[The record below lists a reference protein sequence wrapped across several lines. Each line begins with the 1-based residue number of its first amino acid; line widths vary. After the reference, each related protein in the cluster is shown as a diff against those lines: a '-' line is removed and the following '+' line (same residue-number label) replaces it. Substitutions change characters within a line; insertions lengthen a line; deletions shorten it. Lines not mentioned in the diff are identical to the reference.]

1 MTNDNCA
8 GAIVLP
14 VIENCFVQNFTNSG
28 ATASGNLPAPT
39 CGGAPNT
46 DVWFRF
52 VAPASGVVRINS
64 NAVTLN
70 DGVMQLYSGT
80 CGSLTLVATGC
91 DDDSGP
97 GLMPDIDRRC
107 KALTPGATYFI
118 RYWGRSNTSGVFS
131 LCVRGPDNFPTPTED
146 CAGGITVCSSQAI
159 NNSADYTG
167 CSVDLTASNRGCL
180 LGNERQ
186 GTWYYFSPQSAG
198 TMGFLMIPTDA
209 MGNPVNVDY
218 DFAIWGPMNTLT
230 CPPTGTPLRCSW
242 AYPPAVPGYPG
253 NVAYRN
259 GLVAGNTD
267 VSEADNGSGVN
278 GLVAPIVVGAGQ
290 VGKIYVMYV
299 DNFDITGQSFS
310 LNWNLSTPTM
320 LDCTVLPVELVD
332 FKAAALKDRVLLN
345 WRTQTESN
353 FDQYVVEH
361 SMDNTDFVPIG
372 NVIAAGT
379 SFGTLNYEYVHNN
392 PRTGINYYRLKL
404 LELDGSFT
412 YSNVSPAVF
421 KRDENIL
428 LPRPN
433 PANSTIQIDLPLG
446 FTEQVSLNL
455 FDGSGR
461 MVKTVSILVGIGPSF
476 VNIPVGDLDAGIYS
490 IHLFDRQENHI
501 GSGRFM
507 KE

>member
-1 MTNDNCA
+1 M
-8 GAIVLP
+8 
-14 VIENCFVQNFTNSG
+14 
-28 ATASGNLPAPT
+28 
-39 CGGAPNT
+39 
-46 DVWFRF
+46 
-52 VAPASGVVRINS
+52 
-64 NAVTLN
+64 
-70 DGVMQLYSGT
+70 
-80 CGSLTLVATGC
+80 
-91 DDDSGP
+91 
-97 GLMPDIDRRC
+97 
-107 KALTPGATYFI
+107 
-118 RYWGRSNTSGVFS
+118 
-131 LCVRGPDNFPTPTED
+131 
-146 CAGGITVCSSQAI
+146 CSSQAI

-167 CSVDLTASNRGCL
+167 CTADLFASNEVPHSRPVNAKGS
-180 LGNERQ
+180 
-186 GTWYYFSPQSAG
+186 WYYFSPQSAG
-198 TMGFLMIPTDA
+198 TMGFLMQPTDA
-209 MGNPVNVDY
+209 SGNPVSVDY

-242 AYPPAVPGYPG
+242 AYPPNVPGYPG
-253 NVAYRN
+253 AVAYRN

-267 VSEADNGSGVN
+267 VSEADLGFAVN

-299 DNFDITGQSFS
+299 DNFDIPGQSTS

-421 KRDENIL
+421 KRDEKYYFSVL
-428 LPRPN
+428 TLPIQRP
-433 PANSTIQIDLPLG
+433 DLPLG
-446 FTEQVSLNL
+446 FYGTSVPEPLRWKRA
-455 FDGSGR
+455 DGKDSEYPCCYW
-461 MVKTVSILVGIGPSF
+461 TVTF
-476 VNIPVGDLDAGIYS
+476 VNIPEGDVDAGCS
-490 IHLFDRQENHI
+490 VNLFVGKRTTSVLVDL
-501 GSGRFM
+501 
-507 KE
+507 